1 MLGILEVAIYVVKIL
16 VNGNIGYIMNIGQ
29 IGYWIYHDYWIYCQ
43 YLIYNE

>member
-16 VNGNIGYIMNIGQ
+16 VNGIIGYIMTIGQ